1 MAKLAHESTDK
12 AVRRALIGRKEK
24 LALPEQPL
32 EGGARMRA
40 YLEREVGPI
49 MPPEVLGRPLTKEG
63 EEELLG
69 FGPDGY

>member
-1 MAKLAHESTDK
+1 MDK

-24 LALPEQPL
+24 LAMPEQPL
-32 EGGARMRA
+32 GRGARMRA
-40 YLEREVGPI
+40 YLEREVGPS
-49 MPPEVLGRPLTKEG
+49 MPPEILSRTLTKEG